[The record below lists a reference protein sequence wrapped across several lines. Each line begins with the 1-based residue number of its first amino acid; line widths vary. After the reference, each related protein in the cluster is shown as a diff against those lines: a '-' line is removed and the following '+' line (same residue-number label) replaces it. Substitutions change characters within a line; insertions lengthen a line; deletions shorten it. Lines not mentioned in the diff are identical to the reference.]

1 MHVRSWHGLAV
12 WEAVVEAG
20 EPFGIRPYGLE
31 AMDVLRAEKGFFI
44 VGQET
49 DGTVTPFDL
58 GMDRIVNPSKGDFLG
73 RRSLRRT
80 DLVRP
85 DRKQLVGLL
94 SEDPSDL
101 LPEGAQ
107 LVLDDTGRIP
117 MPMAGHVTSS
127 YRSPGLDRTFALG
140 LLEGGH
146 GMHGRTVYVPLP
158 EGTIAVRVTR
168 PVFYDPDGE
177 RRDG

>member
-1 MHVRSWHGLAV
+1 
-12 WEAVVEAG
+12 
-20 EPFGIRPYGLE
+20 
-31 AMDVLRAEKGFFI
+31 VLRAEMGFFI

-58 GMDRIVNPSKGDFLG
+58 GMDWIVNLSKGDFIG

-80 DLVRP
+80 DLVRA

-94 SEDPSDL
+94 PEDPSAL

-107 LVLDDTGRIP
+107 LVLEDTGRIP
-117 MPMAGHVTSS
+117 MPMSGHVTSS

-140 LLEGGH
+140 LLAGGR
-146 GMHGRTVYVPLP
+146 GMHGRTVYAPVP
-158 EGTIAVRVTR
+158 EGTIAAQVTV
-168 PVFYDPDGE
+168 PVFHDPEGA